1 MPAAKHLA
9 FLRETVRNHP
19 VVVATTAATAG
30 VLLGGFVA
38 VQLLAVPEK
47 TKADGATPP
56 QVTAETKPIAKPVA
70 ETNGSASSGASV
82 ATADCDQQTWPYLS
96 RTCMDEVR
104 RKKGGPRV
112 ISTDKLDQPTVT
124 AIESQPSAPPADT
137 KPALVLPI
145 KPAVAATAPPAVAV
159 STPPGDP
166 APVAA
171 PAVAAS
177 TAEAVQPESKADTK
191 AESNQKRQA
200 KKTKRKPKPAVKP
213 DPRDDE
219 ENRNVASSE
228 SDDEASADRRA
239 DRRRGKS
246 GRIVER
252 WTEREYDVDAEDGG
266 RRRVTVIR
274 RNRGGVFE
282 NLFGMGRD
290 RDD

>member
-1 MPAAKHLA
+1 MPSAN
-9 FLRETVRNHP
+9 FLREAVRNHP

-56 QVTAETKPIAKPVA
+56 QVTAETKPVAKPVA
-70 ETNGSASSGASV
+70 ETNGSASSV
-82 ATADCDQQTWPYLS
+82 AATDCEQQTWPYLS
-96 RTCMDEVR
+96 RACMEELR
-104 RKKGGPRV
+104 RRNPAPRV
-112 ISTDKLDQPTVT
+112 VSTDKPGV
-124 AIESQPSAPPADT
+124 IESQPATPPVES
-137 KPALVLPI
+137 KPMLASPI
-145 KPAVAATAPPAVAV
+145 KPAVAATAPPDVAV
-159 STPPGDP
+159 STPPADP

-177 TAEAVQPESKADTK
+177 TAEAVQPDSKPDAK
-191 AESNQKRQA
+191 AEDKQKRQA

-213 DPRDDE
+213 DPQDDE
-219 ENRNVASSE
+219 ENRNVASSD
-228 SDDEASADRRA
+228 SDDEDGRGADRRA
-239 DRRRGKS
+239 ERRPGRS

-252 WTEREYDVDAEDGG
+252 WTEREYDVDSEDGG

-274 RNRGGVFE
+274 RNRGGPFE

-290 RDD
+290 RDDED

>member
-1 MPAAKHLA
+1 M
-9 FLRETVRNHP
+9 
-19 VVVATTAATAG
+19 
-30 VLLGGFVA
+30 
-38 VQLLAVPEK
+38 
-47 TKADGATPP
+47 
-56 QVTAETKPIAKPVA
+56 
-70 ETNGSASSGASV
+70 
-82 ATADCDQQTWPYLS
+82 
-96 RTCMDEVR
+96 
-104 RKKGGPRV
+104 
-112 ISTDKLDQPTVT
+112 
-124 AIESQPSAPPADT
+124 
-137 KPALVLPI
+137 
-145 KPAVAATAPPAVAV
+145 
-159 STPPGDP
+159 
-166 APVAA
+166 
-171 PAVAAS
+171 
-177 TAEAVQPESKADTK
+177 
-191 AESNQKRQA
+191 
-200 KKTKRKPKPAVKP
+200 KP